1 MKLDL
6 AVVTHSGD
14 YKVTTNLM
22 TVIAWERRFKAKA
35 STLANGVGAEDL
47 AFLAF
52 EASKQAGI
60 ETPIVFDDFLKT
72 LVSVDVVEDQPVT
85 PT

>member
-1 MKLDL
+1 MKLEL
-6 AVVTHSGD
+6 AVVTNNGD
-14 YKVTTNLM
+14 YKVTTNLL

-35 STLANGVGAEDL
+35 SSLAAGVGAEDL

-72 LVSVDVVEDQPVT
+72 LVNVEVVEDEPIT
-85 PT
+85 PI